1 MERKVRTLWSG
12 NYEEKEP
19 IYQFPNDVYLK
30 DGGFDLTR
38 YTGRGEQAIRNAVML
53 HALVRRYEIAND
65 EIAIDLAG
73 GIANYLLGP
82 SHYFNYKMEFF
93 GHVHS
98 AGWVASGLARLG
110 RVTRN
115 ERYAKAGKG
124 VIEGNLAVFRNVAAG
139 RKVELEHSIET
150 AVVKE
155 EEIVYDNPLQ
165 PVRVLH
171 EFRNEKVTGKW
182 HYHNELELIAVVRGE
197 FSIYTKDRIFRLTAG
212 DVAIIGSFEPHHSFK
227 DEGIME
233 YIVLQFDIFKYIGQ
247 NLISYMKY
255 FTEAGRLYSKL
266 NYIFTESPEVKR
278 RIFDHIN
285 EISREYAR
293 REKGYKFP

>member
-1 MERKVRTLWSG
+1 MV
-12 NYEEKEP
+12 
-19 IYQFPNDVYLK
+19 
-30 DGGFDLTR
+30 
-38 YTGRGEQAIRNAVML
+38 
-53 HALVRRYEIAND
+53 
-65 EIAIDLAG
+65 
-73 GIANYLLGP
+73 P
-82 SHYFNYKMEFF
+82 SHI
-93 GHVHS
+93 S
-98 AGWVASGLARLG
+98 
-110 RVTRN
+110 
-115 ERYAKAGKG
+115 
-124 VIEGNLAVFRNVAAG
+124 
-139 RKVELEHSIET
+139 
-150 AVVKE
+150 

-182 HYHNELELIAVVRGE
+182 HYHNELELIAVARGE

-293 REKGYKFP
+293 REKGYEIAMYSLIYKIILELVRSDRSSLLDLKNDSGIIKLLPVLDYIEKNISSRVDMKEAAKLMNLDYFYFGKYFKKYTGKTFLEYVNYKKIVNAELILLTRDVSVLETASLIGMPNMANFYKFFYKYNKCSPKEFRRKLLL